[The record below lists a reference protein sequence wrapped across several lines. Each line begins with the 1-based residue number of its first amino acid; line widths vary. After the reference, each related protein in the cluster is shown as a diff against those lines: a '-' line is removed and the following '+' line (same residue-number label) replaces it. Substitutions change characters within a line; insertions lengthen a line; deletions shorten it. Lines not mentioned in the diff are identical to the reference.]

1 MRPLTLTIEGL
12 RSFRSPVKISFEGRD
27 HLAIIGDTGA
37 GKSSILEAMT
47 YALFGRTTFTGHA
60 NQEIVN
66 DLADHMRVT
75 LRFAVAGR
83 TFEVTRTLRRAGDR
97 TVGAAK
103 ASLTEF
109 GPDGTEIYKIEQV
122 RQVDGRI
129 QEVLGLDAKAFLRT
143 VVLPQGQFAQL
154 LVGDDPTVRATIL
167 RQVWRT
173 DELTIAGNS
182 PMGHSR
188 RSANLSA
195 KSPKPSTAHQRTL
208 RPTCNCCGRT
218 PSGALVSPDAPATP
232 IVSRPT
238 PAIL

>member
-47 YALFGRTTFTGHA
+47 YALFGRTTFSGHA
-60 NQEIVN
+60 NQEIMN

-83 TFEVTRTLRRAGDR
+83 TFEVTRALRRSGDR

-109 GPDGTEIYKIEQV
+109 GPDGTEIHQIEQV
-122 RQVDGRI
+122 R
-129 QEVLGLDAKAFLRT
+129 
-143 VVLPQGQFAQL
+143 
-154 LVGDDPTVRATIL
+154 
-167 RQVWRT
+167 
-173 DELTIAGNS
+173 
-182 PMGHSR
+182 
-188 RSANLSA
+188 
-195 KSPKPSTAHQRTL
+195 
-208 RPTCNCCGRT
+208 
-218 PSGALVSPDAPATP
+218 
-232 IVSRPT
+232 
-238 PAIL
+238 

>member
-1 MRPLTLTIEGL
+1 MNLLKPAPARRGRRPDAAAHADHRRAPLV
-12 RSFRSPVKISFEGRD
+12 PVAGQALFEGRD

-60 NQEIVN
+60 NQEIMN

-83 TFEVTRTLRRAGDR
+83 TFEVTRALRRAGDR

-109 GPDGTEIYKIEQV
+109 APDGTEKHKIEQV

-129 QEVLGLDAKAFLRT
+129 QEALGLDAKAFLRT

-154 LVGDDPTVRATIL
+154 LVGDDPTV
-167 RQVWRT
+167 
-173 DELTIAGNS
+173 
-182 PMGHSR
+182 
-188 RSANLSA
+188 
-195 KSPKPSTAHQRTL
+195 K
-208 RPTCNCCGRT
+208 
-218 PSGALVSPDAPATP
+218 
-232 IVSRPT
+232 
-238 PAIL
+238 